1 MEATLTL
8 SRESGPHITCVI
20 CPVDKKGWELREAVD
35 EDGNPAEITQEEL
48 ESLQA
53 RADAGED
60 ETGR

>member
-20 CPVDKKGWELREAVD
+20 YLDKKGWELREAVD